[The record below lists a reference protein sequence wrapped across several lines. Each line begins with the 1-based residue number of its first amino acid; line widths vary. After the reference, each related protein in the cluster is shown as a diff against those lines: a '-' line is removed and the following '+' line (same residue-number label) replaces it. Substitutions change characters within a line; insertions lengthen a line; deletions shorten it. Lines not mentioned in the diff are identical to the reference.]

1 MSTFTTANFVPGQN
15 VDLKDVLIQTTPV
28 KTPFTT
34 LLLNKT
40 TKATSPTMNWIE
52 EAINEAAAVT
62 LGESADAPARVDDT
76 LAPMSNYCELVGATA
91 SVSNTAQHSEAV
103 GINDLL
109 AKDVANKTK
118 ALKLAMEDR
127 LINGV
132 KDFEAATKTYK
143 TAGILE
149 QINSLNRVENATFTE
164 TKFLET
170 IETMYNA
177 GSGDNML
184 CYLPAQMKLKLND
197 FKNFQ
202 YFAKDN
208 LAGVDVEEYVS
219 PFGRVRFVLT
229 EKIANKLFVVNP
241 EYLELGILIPFH
253 GQVEPVSGSK
263 QSVYLETQFGLK
275 LLNSKAAAS
284 FEIK

>member
-1 MSTFTTANFVPGQN
+1 MNTFTTDNFVPGQN
-15 VDLKDVLIQTTPV
+15 IDMKDVLIQTTPV

-40 TKATSPTMNWIE
+40 VKATSPTMNWIE

-62 LGESADAPARVDDT
+62 LAESADAPDRVDDS
-76 LAPMSNYCELVGATA
+76 LEPMSNFCELIGVTA
-91 SVSNTAQHSEAV
+91 AVSNTAQHSSAV
-103 GINDLL
+103 GIGDLL
-109 AKDVANKTK
+109 AKDIANKTK
-118 ALKLAMEDR
+118 AIKLAIEDR

-132 KDFEAATKTYK
+132 KGFESATKTYK
-143 TAGILE
+143 TDGILE
-149 QINSLNRVENATFTE
+149 QINTANQVTNATFTE

-170 IETMYNA
+170 IEKMYNA

-202 YFAKDN
+202 YFAKDS

-229 EKIANKLFVVNP
+229 EKITNKLFVVNP

-284 FEIK
+284 FAIA

>member
-1 MSTFTTANFVPGQN
+1 MSQFTTASFVPGQN
-15 VDLKDVLIQTTPV
+15 IDMKDVLIQTTPI

-34 LLLNKT
+34 LLLSKT
-40 TKATSPTMNWIE
+40 VRATSPTMNWIE

-62 LGESADAPARVDDT
+62 LGESADAPAWVDDT
-76 LAPMSNYCELVGATA
+76 LAPMSNYTELLGTTA

-103 GINDLL
+103 GIGDLL

-127 LINGV
+127 LINGF

-149 QINSLNRVENATFTE
+149 QINAANKVENTTFTE
-164 TKFLET
+164 VKFLET
-170 IETMYNA
+170 IEKMYNA

-241 EYLELGILIPFH
+241 DYLELGILIPFH

-284 FEIK
+284 FAIA